1 MMHWTSPLT
10 SLYLPGV
17 YIQLLY
23 SILPSL
29 PSFVSCLALWSSLC
43 LLEEGTNSRKI
54 YSCNMHILN
63 ILEDFWVY
71 IGLHAVCFFMFPFTS
86 LLLFQTHHSHLPCFP
101 SSFFA
106 HLHPLHQ
113 LVPLVITAHVHG

>member
-10 SLYLPGV
+10 YFHLPGV

-23 SILPSL
+23 SNLPSL
-29 PSFVSCLALWSSLC
+29 PSFVCCLAIWSPLSL
-43 LLEEGTNSRKI
+43 LKEGTISNKSRKK

-63 ILEDFWVY
+63 ILDDFWVY

-106 HLHPLHQ
+106 NQ
-113 LVPLVITAHVHG
+113 LVPVVIATHVHS